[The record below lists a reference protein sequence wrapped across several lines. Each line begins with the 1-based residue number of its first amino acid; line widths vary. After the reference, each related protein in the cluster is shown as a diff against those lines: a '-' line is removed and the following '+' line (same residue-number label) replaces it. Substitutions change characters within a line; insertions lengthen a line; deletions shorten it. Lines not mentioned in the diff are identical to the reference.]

1 MADIVFRCDASGAI
15 GAGHVMRCLASAE
28 ALAWAGWRVAFATLA
43 ETVAAVP
50 ALTASGHELRGP
62 DELAADWV
70 VFDNYGLTDADERA
84 ARGQARNIAAFEDIV
99 GRAHAVDLLVDPTP
113 GRVAGDY
120 ASVARG
126 ARVLAGVGM
135 AQMRGIWRGARSAAL
150 ARRDGDVRRIL
161 VSMGATDPV
170 NATAKVLAGL
180 RAAKLDVKIDVV
192 LTSAAPHLAEIRAG
206 LQAGE
211 TLHVDVADMPA
222 LVTRADFAI
231 GAAGSSC
238 FERAILGLPS
248 IIVQTVDNQADLI
261 GAFAAAGAAEAVPFA
276 QLAERQAFGARV
288 RALVEDAPRL
298 QSMSARA
305 AALVDGRGPQR
316 LLAALAGDAPA
327 KVGTVRLRLA
337 EAADTDWL
345 FDLQCQPAT
354 RAFAL
359 NPEPPSLDDHRAWMA
374 ATLDNPNRLLLIA
387 EFDAAPAGMLR
398 FDRAADGFVVSIA
411 VDSARHG
418 QGIGGAMLALA
429 RRLVRHRDLIATVLP
444 ENSASLALFTA
455 AGYRPAGPNLY
466 RNAA

>member
-1 MADIVFRCDASGAI
+1 MFRCDASGAI
-15 GAGHVMRCLASAE
+15 GAGHAMRCLASAE
-28 ALAWAGWRVAFATLA
+28 ALAWAGWRVAFATSA
-43 ETVAAVP
+43 ETRAAVP
-50 ALTASGHELRGP
+50 ALAASGYELRGP
-62 DELAADWV
+62 DDLAADWA
-70 VFDNYGLTDADERA
+70 VFDHYGLTVDDERA
-84 ARGQARNIAAFEDIV
+84 ARAQARHIAAFEDIV
-99 GRAHAVDLLVDPTP
+99 GRRHDVDLLVDPTP

-120 ASVARG
+120 AAAAPG
-126 ARVLAGVGM
+126 ARVLTGVGM
-135 AQMRGIWRGARSAAL
+135 AQMRDNWRAARVAAL
-150 ARRDGDVRRIL
+150 ARRGGNVRRIL

-180 RAAKLDVKIDVV
+180 QAAKLDVEIDVV
-192 LTSAAPHLAEIRAG
+192 LTAAAPHLDAVRAG

-222 LVTRADFAI
+222 LVARADFAI

-248 IIVQTVDNQADLI
+248 MIVQTADNQADLI

-298 QSMSARA
+298 RAMSAQA
-305 AALVDGRGPQR
+305 VGLVDGRGSQR
-316 LLAALAGDAPA
+316 LLAALAGDVPA

-337 EAADTDWL
+337 ETADTDWL
-345 FDLQCQPAT
+345 FALQSQPQT
-354 RAFAL
+354 RRHAL
-359 NPEPPSLDDHRAWMA
+359 NPEPPSLDGHRAWMA
-374 ATLDNPNRLLLIA
+374 ATLDNPVRLLLIA
-387 EFDAAPAGMLR
+387 EFDAVPAGMLR
-398 FDRAADGFVVSIA
+398 LDRVADGFVVSIA
-411 VDSARHG
+411 VDSSRHG

-429 RRLVRHRDLIATVLP
+429 RRLVRNRDLIATVLP

-455 AGYRPAGPNLY
+455 AGYRPAGHNSY